1 MFTDRFKELVS
12 TRGEMAKVEA
22 GTGID
27 SGLLSKYKNG
37 RVEPTLPNA
46 VAIADYFDVSL
57 DWLAGR
63 EGFERDSHKRPS
75 PAMAPD
81 VAQLVDDYV
90 PLTPREKAAVRAIV
104 STMADGGEAKNPDVA
119 RVGEAV

>member
-63 EGFERDSHKRPS
+63 DGYERDSHKRPS
-75 PAMAPD
+75 PALAPD
-81 VAQLVDDYV
+81 VAGLVDDYNSTTTQWQHV
-90 PLTPREKAAVRAIV
+90 IAEQAAHAAKEHPKTEADRAERR
-104 STMADGGEAKNPDVA
+104 TA
-119 RVGEAV
+119 

>member
-75 PAMAPD
+75 PA

-90 PLTPREKAAVRAIV
+90 PLTPRETAAVRAIV
-104 STMADGGEAKNPDVA
+104 SPMADGGEAKNPDVA

>member
-1 MFTDRFKELVS
+1 M
-12 TRGEMAKVEA
+12 
-22 GTGID
+22 
-27 SGLLSKYKNG
+27 
-37 RVEPTLPNA
+37 
-46 VAIADYFDVSL
+46 SL

-63 EGFERDSHKRPS
+63 EGFERDSHKRPY